1 MRRQLHLD
9 TDLGGDID
17 DLCALAMVLA
27 WPDVELV
34 GITTVAEHGG
44 KRAGYVRYALEMA
57 GRGNVPVAAGADA
70 SLGCYRSWPELP
82 EETNYW
88 PEPIDPIPGPLD
100 GALDLL
106 EQSIELGAT
115 VVGIGPFTNL
125 ALLERRTPGIL
136 ERASI
141 VLMGGFVFPPRE
153 GYPTVT
159 NEMDYNVQ
167 VDVESSR
174 LVLERSF
181 PTLVPLSVT
190 VETFIG
196 RADLAHIARA
206 GALGELIATQAKAFA
221 KDESTPPHKKT
232 LWPALPAD
240 TINFQHDAL
249 ACAIALDWYKGVQM
263 EEIPLRFE
271 VEDGYLREIVDP
283 GGRMTTV
290 VTRVDG
296 DAFSNHWVEVISNLE
311 QSDNDSSGSV

>member
-1 MRRQLHLD
+1 M
-9 TDLGGDID
+9 
-17 DLCALAMVLA
+17 ALA

-34 GITTVAEHGG
+34 GVTTVAEHGG
-44 KRAGYVRYALEMA
+44 KRAGYVRYALEQA
-57 GRGNVPVAAGADA
+57 GRHDVPLAAGADA

-82 EETNYW
+82 EESHYW

-100 GALDLL
+100 AALDLL
-106 EQSIELGAT
+106 EKNVEAGAII
-115 VVGIGPFTNL
+115 VGIGPFTNL

-136 ERASI
+136 ARANL
-141 VLMGGFVFPPRE
+141 VLMGGFVFPPKE

-159 NEMDYNVQ
+159 NEGDYNIQ

-181 PTLVPLSVT
+181 PTLVQLSVT

-196 RADLAHIARA
+196 RADLAQIAKA
-206 GALGELIATQAKAFA
+206 GPLGELIAAQAKAFA
-221 KDESTPPHKKT
+221 KDEDTPPHKKA

-263 EEIPLRFE
+263 EELPLRFE
-271 VEDGYLREIVDP
+271 IEDGYLREIVDP

-296 DAFSNHWVEVISNLE
+296 DAFSNYWVALISTL
-311 QSDNDSSGSV
+311 QSLDDD

>member
-1 MRRQLHLD
+1 LPQLHID

-34 GITTVAEHGG
+34 GVTTVAEHGG
-44 KRAGYVRYALEMA
+44 KRAGYVRYALALA
-57 GRGNVPVAAGADA
+57 GRHDVPIAAGADA

-82 EETNYW
+82 EESNYW
-88 PEPIDPIPGPLD
+88 PEPIEPVPGKLND
-100 GALDLL
+100 ALDLL
-106 EQSIELGAT
+106 EKNIEAGAII
-115 VVGIGPFTNL
+115 VGIGPFTNL

-136 ERASI
+136 ERANL

-159 NEMDYNVQ
+159 NEADYNIQ
-167 VDVESSR
+167 VDVESAR

-181 PTLVPLSVT
+181 PTLVQLSVT

-196 RADLAHIARA
+196 RADLAQIAKA
-206 GALGELIATQAKAFA
+206 GPLGELIAAQAKAFA
-221 KDESTPPHKKT
+221 KDENTPPHKKM

-263 EEIPLRFE
+263 DELPLRFE
-271 VEDGYLREIVDP
+271 IEDGYLREIVDP
-283 GGRMTTV
+283 AGRVTTV
-290 VTRVDG
+290 VTRADG
-296 DAFSNHWVEVISNLE
+296 DAFSNYWVVLISTLG
-311 QSDNDSSGSV
+311 SGTV

>member
-1 MRRQLHLD
+1 MD
-9 TDLGGDID
+9 A
-17 DLCALAMVLA
+17 LCALAMVLA

-44 KRAGYVRYALEMA
+44 KRAGYAQYALELA
-57 GRGNVPVAAGADA
+57 GRGDVPVRAGADA

-82 EETNYW
+82 DEANYW
-88 PEPIDPIPGPLD
+88 PEPIDPIPGSLD
-100 GALDLL
+100 DALDLL
-106 EQSIELGAT
+106 EQSIETGAI

-136 ERASI
+136 ERTTL

-174 LVLERSF
+174 LVLDRSF

-196 RADLAHIARA
+196 RADLAHIGKSVAL
-206 GALGELIATQAKAFA
+206 GALIAAQAKAFA
-221 KDESTPPHKKT
+221 TDASTP
-232 LWPALPAD
+232 
-240 TINFQHDAL
+240 
-249 ACAIALDWYKGVQM
+249 
-263 EEIPLRFE
+263 
-271 VEDGYLREIVDP
+271 
-283 GGRMTTV
+283 
-290 VTRVDG
+290 
-296 DAFSNHWVEVISNLE
+296 
-311 QSDNDSSGSV
+311 

>member
-1 MRRQLHLD
+1 MPQLHID
-9 TDLGGDID
+9 TDLGGDTD

-34 GITTVAEHGG
+34 GVTTVAEHGG
-44 KRAGYVRYALEMA
+44 KRAAYVRHALQLA
-57 GRGNVPVAAGADA
+57 GRGDVPIAAGADA
-70 SLGCYRSWPELP
+70 SLGCYRSWPMLP
-82 EETNYW
+82 EEADYW

-100 GALDLL
+100 AALDLL
-106 EQSIELGAT
+106 ERNIEAGAL

-136 ERASI
+136 ERANL
-141 VLMGGFVFPPRE
+141 VLMGGFVFPPME

-181 PTLVPLSVT
+181 PTLVQLSVT

-196 RADLAHIARA
+196 RADLEQIGKA
-206 GALGELIATQAKAFA
+206 GPLGELIAAQSKAFA
-221 KDESTPPHKKT
+221 RDENTPAHKKT

-263 EEIPLRFE
+263 EEIPLTFE
-271 VEDGYLREIVDP
+271 IEDGYFREIVDRN
-283 GGRMTTV
+283 GRVTTV
-290 VTRVDG
+290 VTQVDG
-296 DAFSNHWVEVISNLE
+296 DAFSNYWVALISNLQ
-311 QSDNDSSGSV
+311 QSDND

>member
-1 MRRQLHLD
+1 MFGELPQLHLD

-27 WPDVELV
+27 WPGVELV
-34 GITTVAEHGG
+34 GVTTVAEHGG
-44 KRAGYVRYALEMA
+44 KRAGYVRYALELA
-57 GRGNVPVAAGADA
+57 GRRDVPIAAGADA

-82 EETNYW
+82 EESNYW
-88 PEPIDPIPGPLD
+88 PEPIEPMPGPLD
-100 GALDLL
+100 DALDLL
-106 EQSIELGAT
+106 EKNIEAGAII
-115 VVGIGPFTNL
+115 VGIGPFTNL
-125 ALLERRTPGIL
+125 ALLERRSPGIL
-136 ERASI
+136 ERANL
-141 VLMGGFVFPPRE
+141 VVMGGFVFPPRE

-159 NEMDYNVQ
+159 NEGDYNIQ

-181 PTLVPLSVT
+181 PTLVQLSVT

-196 RADLAHIARA
+196 RADLAQIAKA
-206 GALGELIATQAKAFA
+206 GPLGELIAAQAKAFA
-221 KDESTPPHKKT
+221 KDENTPPHKKA

-263 EEIPLRFE
+263 EELPLRFE

-283 GGRMTTV
+283 AGRVTTV
-290 VTRVDG
+290 VTRADG
-296 DAFSNHWVEVISNLE
+296 DAFSNYWVVLISTLQ
-311 QSDNDSSGSV
+311 QSDDD

>member
-1 MRRQLHLD
+1 MPQLHID
-9 TDLGGDID
+9 TDLGGDTD

-34 GITTVAEHGG
+34 GVTTVAEHGG
-44 KRAGYVRYALEMA
+44 KRAGYVRYALELA
-57 GRGNVPVAAGADA
+57 GRRDVPIAAGADA

-82 EETNYW
+82 EESNYW
-88 PEPIDPIPGPLD
+88 PEPIEPMPGALND
-100 GALDLL
+100 VLDLL
-106 EQSIELGAT
+106 EKNIEAGAII
-115 VVGIGPFTNL
+115 VGIGPFTNL

-136 ERASI
+136 ERANL

-159 NEMDYNVQ
+159 NEEDYNIQ
-167 VDVESSR
+167 VDVESAR

-181 PTLVPLSVT
+181 PTLVQLSVT

-196 RADLAHIARA
+196 RADLAQIAKA
-206 GALGELIATQAKAFA
+206 GPLGDLIAAQAKAFA
-221 KDESTPPHKKT
+221 KDENTPPHKKA

-263 EEIPLRFE
+263 EELPLRFE
-271 VEDGYLREIVDP
+271 IEDGYLREIVDP
-283 GGRMTTV
+283 AGRVTTV
-290 VTRVDG
+290 VTRADG
-296 DAFSNHWVEVISNLE
+296 DAFSNYWVVLMSNLG
-311 QSDNDSSGSV
+311 SGTV